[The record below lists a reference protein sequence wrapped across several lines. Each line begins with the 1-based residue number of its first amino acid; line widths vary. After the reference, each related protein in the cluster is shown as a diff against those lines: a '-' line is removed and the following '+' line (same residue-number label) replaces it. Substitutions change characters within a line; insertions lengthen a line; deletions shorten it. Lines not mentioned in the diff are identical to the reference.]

1 MEYILIKEI
10 KIMSEELNK
19 NLDILELE
27 RIKEILPEYIHKNI
41 KDISPL
47 TESLKYLFL
56 KQIVFNFYI

>member
-1 MEYILIKEI
+1 MI
-10 KIMSEELNK
+10 EELNK
-19 NLDILELE
+19 NLEILELE